1 MAAASTNTQEQKE
14 DFLSEMC
21 YDVVENIYDYLDLK
35 SLLAMSRTSERFLAC
50 ARTYFGY
57 KYKSLDIVCG
67 TDGFYHHQNDV
78 TEFSAF
84 IRKISIWIG
93 DPNVYEFIQSKVLSS
108 VEHVKLYYASLRPEV
123 ANANIFKE
131 VKKIEL
137 FDCSTSE
144 NFHDTFLVQWKNV
157 QSLTIVDDRATQDP
171 IIGNNNDWLLQRYA
185 NLQHFGLEL
194 NQRSDEIEHLNLFL
208 RENWAIKSF
217 AINSGLLSGNVEQFV
232 QSGIQLQTFTVKV
245 QSSNDSFEFFD
256 QLRQLKEREF
266 YQELILEFD
275 YIDNLREIG
284 AVLVSLN
291 GLIGLKINDSSCIGK
306 SSIQLAQDLQQLQF
320 LEFNYAMMD
329 DIIPFIEYGRNLDKI
344 SAQSVES
351 GAYFDDN
358 ILNMEKLNQLR
369 KKCGNKSKLTFIVN
383 EDVFFA
389 TIFSPNSTKLEF
401 IELKKF

>member
-1 MAAASTNTQEQKE
+1 MAAASTNTQEQKK

-67 TDGFYHHQNDV
+67 TDGFYLHQNDV

-194 NQRSDEIEHLNLFL
+194 NQRSNEIEHLNLFL

>member
-35 SLLAMSRTSERFLAC
+35 SLLAMSRTRDRFLAC

-67 TDGFYHHQNDV
+67 TDGFYLHQNDV

-266 YQELILEFD
+266 LAR
-275 YIDNLREIG
+275 ID
-284 AVLVSLN
+284 S
-291 GLIGLKINDSSCIGK
+291 
-306 SSIQLAQDLQQLQF
+306 
-320 LEFNYAMMD
+320 
-329 DIIPFIEYGRNLDKI
+329 
-344 SAQSVES
+344 
-351 GAYFDDN
+351 
-358 ILNMEKLNQLR
+358 
-369 KKCGNKSKLTFIVN
+369 
-383 EDVFFA
+383 
-389 TIFSPNSTKLEF
+389 
-401 IELKKF
+401 

>member
-67 TDGFYHHQNDV
+67 TDGFYLHQNDV

-93 DPNVYEFIQSKVLSS
+93 DPKVYEFIQSKVLSS